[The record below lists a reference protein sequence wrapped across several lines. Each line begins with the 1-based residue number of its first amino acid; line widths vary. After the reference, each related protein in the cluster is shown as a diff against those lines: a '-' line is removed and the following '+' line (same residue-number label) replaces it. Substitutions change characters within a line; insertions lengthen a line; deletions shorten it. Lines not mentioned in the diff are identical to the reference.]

1 MFGLCAHRTAVHKQ
15 SRAQNFRIMKNL
27 TDSQLI
33 ELQFYLKQ
41 ISAILGLDTQVL
53 PSTVSCSAVSHFS
66 NLPIPQLDKNGRP
79 SYREI
84 YEYIRSRKRC
94 DPDFNKICK
103 EESTASVCRRLS
115 DIFGWDVDDNSLR
128 QYLGR
133 KQKYLTIAT
142 IK

>member
-1 MFGLCAHRTAVHKQ
+1 
-15 SRAQNFRIMKNL
+15 MKTITL
-27 TDSQLI
+27 EADQLA

-41 ISAILGLDTQVL
+41 INAILGLDTQVL
-53 PSTVSCSAVSHFS
+53 PSSGSCATISHFP
-66 NLPIPQLDKNGRP
+66 NLPIPQLDENGRP
-79 SYREI
+79 SYREV